1 MKKFKEFD
9 IINEARENTS
19 SKRQDLDDFFLNY
32 FDTSKAKSQLKQ
44 VGYRSPKSKI
54 WKLISYRTTDVDL
67 KKSLAVYEY
76 KINIKG
82 YLTVEKI
89 QTIIKKIV
97 NVLDIQILSYN
108 LNQTMDSAS
117 ESKNVTILRIYL
129 NYLEQ
134 DLQKLTNF
142 SEKIISQIKLPL
154 GRGGLGLENMGYR
167 KIYLHQ
173 WTPSFDYPR
182 EYKIEGGYFRFEKVF
197 KGNFEKGL
205 LTQKNAPTIFDYYDR
220 IMEFA
225 VTNFSKPTEIF
236 IKSIHRGKYGESQKP
251 MDAKKIVSN
260 EIIQKF
266 LKFEGLQEYLSN
278 IEISCNNF
286 QLPAYKTKGVAI
298 LFKNFVFYIDVYDFR
313 MDFHIFFKPE
323 FETKKIS
330 IKKES

>member
-89 QTIIKKIV
+89 ESILKKIV

-129 NYLEQ
+129 N
-134 DLQKLTNF
+134 
-142 SEKIISQIKLPL
+142 
-154 GRGGLGLENMGYR
+154 
-167 KIYLHQ
+167 
-173 WTPSFDYPR
+173 
-182 EYKIEGGYFRFEKVF
+182 
-197 KGNFEKGL
+197 
-205 LTQKNAPTIFDYYDR
+205 
-220 IMEFA
+220 
-225 VTNFSKPTEIF
+225 
-236 IKSIHRGKYGESQKP
+236 
-251 MDAKKIVSN
+251 
-260 EIIQKF
+260 
-266 LKFEGLQEYLSN
+266 
-278 IEISCNNF
+278 
-286 QLPAYKTKGVAI
+286 
-298 LFKNFVFYIDVYDFR
+298 
-313 MDFHIFFKPE
+313 
-323 FETKKIS
+323 
-330 IKKES
+330 